1 MVFLHPHCR
10 VRNGNGEVA
19 EWLKAHAWKACLL
32 ERVTRVRIPVS
43 PQKRS
48 RTHEEFRLRFFLK
61 ALQYLGG
68 NQSHVRTELKAWNV
82 DWDGIGLH
90 HPAWLLLQ
98 SLSPSGGRIRFC
110 SGHVALL
117 LRFHPGSDGRAFQE
131 GTGRAGFG
139 EPIFQYDDFRSA
151 IQSDALAVCQFS
163 NRLECEHH
171 PVWHLATPFFK
182 DFQDPVE

>member
-1 MVFLHPHCR
+1 MGHGKRGIKNEGKKTKVKTKAYWIDVSCEFGLCLQRLFMVFLHPHCR

-68 NQSHVRTELKAWNV
+68 KSK
-82 DWDGIGLH
+82 
-90 HPAWLLLQ
+90 P
-98 SLSPSGGRIRFC
+98 
-110 SGHVALL
+110 
-117 LRFHPGSDGRAFQE
+117 
-131 GTGRAGFG
+131 
-139 EPIFQYDDFRSA
+139 
-151 IQSDALAVCQFS
+151 CQ
-163 NRLECEHH
+163 N
-171 PVWHLATPFFK
+171 
-182 DFQDPVE
+182 